1 MVEGETRLFN
11 RYVHAGV
18 YEREVLVDKD
28 KVKIRLG

>member
-18 YEREVLVDKD
+18 YERDVPMDKD
-28 KVKIRLG
+28 GVKTSSG